1 LAIKASGHDYL
12 GRSTAKSSLLIWTHK
27 LQNINFTDNFV
38 VAGDPKGSAVTV
50 GSGVALNTLYGAS
63 KAAGKIFV
71 GGTAATV
78 VAAGGFIQGGG
89 HSALSP
95 TFGMAIDNLLGT
107 HRVILLSFSA
117 TLSVVSELQVVLA
130 NGELVNVNCVENP
143 DCSLCFLPTP
153 ESILKIS

>member
-95 TFGMAIDNLLGT
+95 TFGMAIDNLL
-107 HRVILLSFSA
+107 
-117 TLSVVSELQVVLA
+117 ELQVVLA
-130 NGELVNVNCVENP
+130 NGELVNVDCVENP

-153 ESILKIS
+153 ELILKISKCFGPCEAEAPVVGVL